1 MADDLWGRMR
11 GPAIYGPYDA
21 KPKDV
26 DSIVGK
32 VCLWLAFVLAVSV
45 VLGWI

>member
-1 MADDLWGRMR
+1 MADDHGVRMK
-11 GPAIYGPYDA
+11 GPAIYGPYNA

-32 VCLWLAFVLAVSV
+32 VCLGIAVLLAVSV
-45 VLGWI
+45 ALGWI